1 MWRADII
8 FERVPIVWILVGLL
22 FQASGLYLGFDYAL
36 SFLYMII
43 GAFCFAF
50 GVAILVF
57 RMRERPKAPE
67 KTRLSPQFISA
78 GATTTSMRFL
88 KRPAPAPGTTKR
100 PAGLSAHHWRLMM
113 T

>member
-1 MWRADII
+1 MVHDMWRAEII

-22 FQASGLYLGFDYAL
+22 FQASGLYLGFDYSLA
-36 SFLYMII
+36 FLYMII

-57 RMRERPKAPE
+57 RMREKPRAPE

-78 GATTTSMRFL
+78 GATQVMPSSSREEE
-88 KRPAPAPGTTKR
+88 APAESTND
-100 PAGLSAHHWRLMM
+100 
-113 T
+113 

>member
-1 MWRADII
+1 MWRADIV

-22 FQASGLYLGFDYAL
+22 FQASGLYLGFDYSL

-50 GVAILVF
+50 GVAMLVL
-57 RMRERPKAPE
+57 RLREKPKASE

-78 GATTTSMRFL
+78 GTPQAMAS
-88 KRPAPAPGTTKR
+88 PARHEASSPE
-100 PAGLSAHHWRLMM
+100 SSDD
-113 T
+113 